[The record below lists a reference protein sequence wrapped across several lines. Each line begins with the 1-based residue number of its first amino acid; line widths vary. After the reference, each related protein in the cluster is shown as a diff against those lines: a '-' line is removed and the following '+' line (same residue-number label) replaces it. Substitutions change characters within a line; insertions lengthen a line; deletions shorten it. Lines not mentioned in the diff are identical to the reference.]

1 MREAGDMQHFDF
13 EKEIKQLLPHR
24 FPMLLVD
31 RVLEYQ
37 KGTYLKALKN
47 VTINED
53 FFNGHFPQKAVMP
66 GVLIIEA
73 MAQAA
78 CLLLLKEEHIGAQ
91 ANDESDA
98 RLILLAAI
106 ERARFKFPVLPGD
119 QLILEVRLEKFKK
132 NYAVFE
138 CGARVGEQIAASAI
152 LKCMMK

>member
-1 MREAGDMQHFDF
+1 MSSFDF
-13 EKEIKQLLPHR
+13 EKEIKQILPHR

-31 RVLEYQ
+31 RVIEY
-37 KGTYLKALKN
+37 KKAEHLKAIKN
-47 VTINED
+47 VTANED

-78 CLLLLKEEHIGAQ
+78 CLLLLKEEHVREQ
-91 ANDESDA
+91 AIAENSE
-98 RLILLAAI
+98 RLILLAGI
-106 ERARFKFPVLPGD
+106 EKARFKSPVIPGD
-119 QLILEVRLEKFKK
+119 QLILNVVLEKFKN

-138 CGARVGEQIAASAI
+138 CNAQVEDQIVATAT